1 VVTFPEASRTLC
13 STLYPNDERGR
24 RNPTVSSF
32 LIVSLCDRLRMRKS
46 ARAIALVFLALLTS
60 VVLGLT
66 SAFMAALAVGATALI
81 VPGTGTHNIL
91 TVTGYKENAR
101 DRFIAPADPSCTQA
115 NGCVLIGIDYPA
127 SFWPIPLP
135 GWCPGLTCDTWNQS
149 VGTGVTNLH
158 TELMNQLANPT
169 PANQQI
175 VLFGYSQGGAVVSHE
190 MYNLANLPQATKDR
204 IHVVTIG
211 NIENPQGLWSRLSF
225 LPTIPI
231 LNVTFGPQLPT
242 NIGITS
248 TNYVFEYD
256 PVGDAPL
263 YWGNPLAMLNA
274 LAAFQ
279 YVHGEYLVP
288 NSNAPRDMLPYGYT
302 PATLATAIQNAP
314 KRTFQDGT
322 FVLIPQQG
330 TLPIMQPFVNLA
342 AATGLSAFVQPIVDL
357 ISPTLKVLIDL
368 AYDRTANP
376 GIPRNLSILPFNP
389 FLNPVQLA
397 VDLVGAV
404 IKGIIDA
411 LTPGPAPFASLAPAP
426 DSTTTD
432 VSPLAARS
440 AAAPLEAAT
449 VDASTTAAAADEPVS
464 ESEETPAPRLQLVSE
479 EATPSEAEV
488 VEDEPATAD
497 MSVEAEDE
505 TTPSVE
511 EPVVTKP
518 EVDEETDVSETTTSE
533 TTTSE
538 TTTSETTTSET
549 TTSETTADE
558 DEKDDVKKN
567 DVKKDADKKNDV
579 KKIDVKKNDVKK
591 NDVKKDAD
599 SSDGADS
606 EKAAA

>member
-1 VVTFPEASRTLC
+1 
-13 STLYPNDERGR
+13 
-24 RNPTVSSF
+24 
-32 LIVSLCDRLRMRKS
+32 MRES
-46 ARAIALVFLALLTS
+46 ARAIVLVFLALLTS
-60 VVLGLT
+60 VVLGVT
-66 SAFMAALAVGATALI
+66 SAFMAALALGATALI

-127 SFWPIPLP
+127 SFWPIPIP

-149 VGTGVTNLH
+149 VGTGVANLH
-158 TELMNQLANPT
+158 SELMNQLANPT

-190 MYNLANLPQATKDR
+190 MYNLANLPQATKNR

-231 LNVTFGPQLPT
+231 FNVTFGPQLPT

-248 TNYVFEYD
+248 TNYTFEYD

-263 YWGNPLAMLNA
+263 YWGNPLALLNA

-288 NSNAPRDMLPYGYT
+288 NSNAPRDTLPYGYT
-302 PATLATAIQNAP
+302 SATLATAIQNAP
-314 KRTFQDGT
+314 KRTFQDAT

-330 TLPIMQPFVNLA
+330 TLPIMQPFVDFA
-342 AATGLSAFVQPIVDL
+342 AATGTSWLVQPIVDL

-376 GIPRNLSILPFNP
+376 GIPRTLSILPFNP
-389 FLNPVQLA
+389 FLNPIQLA

-404 IKGIIDA
+404 IQGIIDA
-411 LTPGPAPFASLAPAP
+411 LTPGPAPVASVAPAQ

-432 VSPLAARS
+432 VSPLAARL
-440 AAAPLEAAT
+440 ATAPVEAAT
-449 VDASTTAAAADEPVS
+449 FDASTTATAADEPVS
-464 ESEETPAPRLQLVSE
+464 ESEETAPKLQLVSE
-479 EATPSEAEV
+479 EATASETDV
-488 VEDEPATAD
+488 VEDELATAD
-497 MSVEAEDE
+497 ASIEAEDE
-505 TTPSVE
+505 TTPSALE
-511 EPVVTKP
+511 EPTVTKP
-518 EVDEETDVSETTTSE
+518 EDDEETEV
-533 TTTSE
+533 
-538 TTTSETTTSET
+538 SET
-549 TTSETTADE
+549 TTSETTADV
-558 DEKDDVKKN
+558 DEKDADEKDDITKVDDEQDDEQKDDVKKD
-567 DVKKDADKKNDV
+567 DVKKDDV
-579 KKIDVKKNDVKK
+579 KKSDEQ
-591 NDVKKDAD
+591 KDDA
-599 SSDGADS
+599 SSEGADS